1 VLPGVSFDHARDA
14 AESKTGRRV
23 PRAASRHARRPR
35 SPRYHSRR
43 REAREGM
50 DLPARCASRLSQF
63 TEPMSLYR
71 RNRIWWIELTT
82 ESGRLRES
90 TGTTDKKDAQE
101 YHERRKGEIWRQE
114 RLGEKVVTWGEAVK
128 TWLSIKPRG
137 LPDRYRLRAFSIPP
151 DDSLPLTTSCISGA
165 LTSSTPGSR
174 NRCIGLIVAIHS
186 AAGVSPP
193 EIKRQPNPPGRLRWL
208 TKEEWDRLRRAL
220 AEESALLL
228 ELADFSIA
236 TGVRENNALELEW
249 TQVDLRRRVAW
260 FYGDQMKAGAAH
272 GIPLNDDAMA
282 VLRKRQGIA
291 QALCFPQPGYRPALR
306 QGEQSGLVRGASPIA
321 PEGHRRRMAH
331 APAHLGVVVRD
342 ERRDAAGT
350 HGARRLEVVLDG
362 AAIRPS
368 CPGTPGR
375 AAARVKPISLRYN
388 APKAASDRTKS
399 PTKGG

>member
-1 VLPGVSFDHARDA
+1 
-14 AESKTGRRV
+14 
-23 PRAASRHARRPR
+23 
-35 SPRYHSRR
+35 
-43 REAREGM
+43 
-50 DLPARCASRLSQF
+50 
-63 TEPMSLYR
+63 MSLYR

-291 QALCFPQPGYRPALR
+291 KRYVFPNPDTGLPYVKASNRAWYAALR
-306 QGEQSGLVRGASPIA
+306 RSRLKDTGVVWHTLRHTWASWFVMNGGTLQELMALGGWKSYSMVLRYAHLA
-321 PEGHRRRMAH
+321 PE
-331 APAHLGVVVRD
+331 HL
-342 ERRDAAGT
+342 AA
-350 HGARRLEVVLDG
+350 
-362 AAIRPS
+362 
-368 CPGTPGR
+368 

-388 APKAASDRTKS
+388 ASKAASDRTKS